1 MKKISVNLLIN
12 VVFVLAGIILGG
24 GFVGTM
30 AAESTTKDTAK
41 EIALS
46 DAGLSENDVTFDD
59 IEKGKEQGA
68 AVYEIEFWTD
78 TDEYEYDIAIA
89 DGEIV
94 SVSREQTDP
103 SPSGAEISKSEAKG
117 IALEHAGVKKDS
129 VTFTK
134 DSTGTEDGISVFKF
148 KFEDD
153 DAKYEYNVTKEG
165 GEILSYSKTIRT
177 PACVS
182 AGRKAK

>member
-1 MKKISVNLLIN
+1 MKMRKSVTFVTAGL
-12 VVFVLAGIILGG
+12 VLAGIILGG
-24 GFVGTM
+24 GFVGTL

-103 SPSGAEISKSEAKG
+103 SR
-117 IALEHAGVKKDS
+117 AGQRFRNRRQRGS
-129 VTFTK
+129 RLNTRA
-134 DSTGTEDGISVFKF
+134 SRR
-148 KFEDD
+148 
-153 DAKYEYNVTKEG
+153 
-165 GEILSYSKTIRT
+165 IR
-177 PACVS
+177 
-182 AGRKAK
+182 